1 MKKYQFLNNNR
12 ENTGGKLFNDP
23 KAHIEYSNDM
33 QYVYKNIEEYN
44 IGKKNINN
52 CW

>member
-33 QYVYKNIEEYN
+33 QYVYKNIEDYN